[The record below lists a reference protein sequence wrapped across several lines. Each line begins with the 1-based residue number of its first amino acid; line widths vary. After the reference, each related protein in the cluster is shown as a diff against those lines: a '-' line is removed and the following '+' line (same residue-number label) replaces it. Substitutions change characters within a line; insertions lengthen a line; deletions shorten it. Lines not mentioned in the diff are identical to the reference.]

1 MEKILSLIVPSYNCE
16 QYLDKCITSFLNQ
29 EVLPKLDIIIV
40 NDGSKDCTP
49 QVAQKYCDQYPGS
62 IRLINQENKGH
73 GGALNTG
80 CAAAVGKYLK
90 VIDAD
95 DWVET
100 ANLSKYIQLLTEC
113 DSDVVLTHHYTINI
127 STGEVKKWK
136 SYPKKFGKAYTFEE
150 IMSDWKSFDRSLTFH
165 GITYLTKFY
174 HQYGMQLS
182 EHVFYEDHEFA
193 TVPCCYARSV
203 TPFDLFI
210 YDYRIGDVQQ
220 SVSDENQLKRI
231 SHTETVLKRFIKE
244 YPQVKQKAQDGGKNY
259 YCMKAQGLLLS
270 YMTTVLLV
278 EKNKARG
285 RKMASEMM
293 ELFEKEMPV
302 TYEMGVK
309 QYRVFRMMNYL
320 HVSKRMWEKILSSK
334 IYRIVQKKQDFK

>member
-1 MEKILSLIVPSYNCE
+1 MNKILSFIIPSYNAAKF
-16 QYLDKCITSFLNQ
+16 LDKCIPSFVNK
-29 EVLPKLDIIIV
+29 EVFDELDVIIV
-40 NDGSKDCTP
+40 NDGSIDNTEEIAK
-49 QVAQKYCDQYPGS
+49 KYCNLYPGS
-62 IRLINQENKGH
+62 VRLINQENKGH

-100 ANLSKYIQLLTEC
+100 QNLPEFVRLLKEC

-127 STGEVKKWK
+127 STNEVKKWK
-136 SYPKKFGKAYTFEE
+136 NYPKEFGKAYTFDE
-150 IMSDWKSFDRSLTFH
+150 IMADWKSFDRSLTFH
-165 GITYLTKFY
+165 GITYNTEFY
-174 HQYGMQLS
+174 HKNAIQLS

-193 TVPCCYARSV
+193 TIPCCYAKSI

-231 SHTETVLKRFIKE
+231 SHTEAVLKRFIKE
-244 YPQVKQKAQDGGKNY
+244 YATLKLDEQDAGRTY

-270 YMTTVLLV
+270 YITTVMLV
-278 EKNKARG
+278 ERNKKVGRELGDKMMACFQKNMPMTFD
-285 RKMASEMM
+285 MA
-293 ELFEKEMPV
+293 
-302 TYEMGVK
+302 VK
-309 QYRVFRMMNYL
+309 QYRIFGLMNRCYI
-320 HVSKRMWEKILSSK
+320 SKKTWERICHSK
-334 IYRIVQKKQDFK
+334 WYNVLRNKRDFS